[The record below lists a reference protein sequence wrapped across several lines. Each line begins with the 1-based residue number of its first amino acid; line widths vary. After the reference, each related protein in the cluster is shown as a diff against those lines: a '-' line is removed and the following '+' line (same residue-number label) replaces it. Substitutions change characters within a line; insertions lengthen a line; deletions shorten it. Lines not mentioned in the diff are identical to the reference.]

1 MIPESKVRDLVITG
15 ISTKFPDRYLSQ
27 YDNNKSPYAPSTS
40 DQNRFS
46 NQSSGCFFDPHCP
59 ECIRELWGPLLS
71 PFAYLIK
78 QNAQYFNEI
87 LMRIGQYKV
96 NTTSNSSSKHLPKP
110 PKLEYEDHKFLTG
123 SGICAFHTAKVGWLI
138 TWVRIKYYSISI
150 NIADVSIRH
159 LASYY

>member
-1 MIPESKVRDLVITG
+1 MTSQSKVRDLVITG

-27 YDNNKSPYAPSTS
+27 YANNQSPYAHSTTE
-40 DQNRFS
+40 QNRFS
-46 NQSSGCFFDPHCP
+46 SQSNGCFFDPHCA

-87 LMRIGQYKV
+87 LMRIGEYKV
-96 NTTSNSSSKHLPKP
+96 NTTTKNSSSKHLPKP

-123 SGICAFHTAKVGWLI
+123 SGICAFYGANIGWLI
-138 TWVRIKYYSISI
+138 TWV
-150 NIADVSIRH
+150 
-159 LASYY
+159 